1 MFPRTGILGLDQ
13 GPAVSLTLAPITD
26 GRMGLPACLTFNI
39 LSPYTLFPLSEGVR
53 LVPQECKLR
62 SILTV
67 GFYPQVWAKMV
78 VVASDITLV
87 YFSLT

>member
-1 MFPRTGILGLDQ
+1 
-13 GPAVSLTLAPITD
+13 
-26 GRMGLPACLTFNI
+26 MGSRACLTFNI
-39 LSPYTLFPLSEGVR
+39 LSPYALFPLSEGVVR

-67 GFYPQVWAKMV
+67 GFYPQVRAKMV

-87 YFSLT
+87 YFSLI